1 MKTILKRRGKRMNAI
16 IVLILCLLSFGYQA
30 NAQEKKPAT
39 LYIFGAV
46 NTRDN
51 KSTVFSPTISVR
63 VKDNSDHTRFML
75 SEQFKEYLKKYVA
88 GEMGI
93 DARVDV
99 YMKGPTESR
108 KDVDNDRLNWMK
120 RSRESY
126 GYGIIH
132 TGVNFYFK
140 FEEPEYAE

>member
-1 MKTILKRRGKRMNAI
+1 MKTILKKHGKRMNAI
-16 IVLILCLLSFGYQA
+16 IILLLCLLPFGDQA
-30 NAQEKKPAT
+30 KAQEKKPAT

-51 KSTVFSPTISVR
+51 KSTVFSPTISVH
-63 VKDNSDHTRFML
+63 VKDNTTSTRSILAARFQDYL
-75 SEQFKEYLKKYVA
+75 KEYIA

-93 DARVDV
+93 EARVEV
-99 YMKGPTESR
+99 YTKGPTESR
-108 KDVDNDRLNWMK
+108 KDVENDRLSWMK

-140 FEEPEYAE
+140 FEEPK